1 MIDLGQTFYE
11 QKKFFFNDL
20 SVHQIIINPSI
31 KGYPPIFMLCQ
42 EHRGKRLVEYVLGAT
57 FLQLNKLLMRVVD
70 NNTRL
75 LLAERLADSLIPNK
89 TTDTIQVKKVLGHP
103 LRLSGLD
110 MTTILHR
117 FHSDPNEKVAP
128 LYYFQLTAI

>member
-1 MIDLGQTFYE
+1 MKDLGQTFYE
-11 QKKFFFNDL
+11 QKQFFFNDL

-42 EHRGKRLVEYVLGAT
+42 EQRGKQLFEYVLGAT
-57 FLQLNKLLMRVVD
+57 FFQLNKLLMRVVD

-75 LLAERLADSLIPNK
+75 LLAERLAESLIPNRP
-89 TTDTIQVKKVLGHP
+89 TDTIAVKEVIGHS
-103 LRLSGLD
+103 LRLSGLE
-110 MTTILHR
+110 MTTTLHR
-117 FHSDPNEKVAP
+117 FQSDPKEKIMP